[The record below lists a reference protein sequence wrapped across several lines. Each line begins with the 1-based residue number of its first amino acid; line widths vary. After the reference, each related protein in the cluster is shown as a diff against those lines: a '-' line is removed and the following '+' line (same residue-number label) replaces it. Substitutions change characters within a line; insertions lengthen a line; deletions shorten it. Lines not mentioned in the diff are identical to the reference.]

1 MSKLSKKT
9 KKFFKKN
16 SNELTLVGAFLA
28 GYFLSSEI
36 KFTKNMKLAVLGP
49 EQSGKTSFKNFLKE
63 EKPGNPKQ
71 TTYVNEI
78 EECKVTDSEGH
89 TITIRVKDISGQ
101 ADFVAIDYKERV
113 TDYDFILFFFNSKDF
128 MTDEVYSTDVVDRIG
143 AMAYYINSTKDSYNK
158 TVYIVPTFKDEA
170 EANGITDDKLQ
181 KELYNKLHA
190 NSLAKQYENPSNILP
205 MYQTNDIPSLTD
217 LRNRIFASY
226 IQNPPKWKKKL
237 SSIFRQLQQKM
248 NLFTF

>member
-1 MSKLSKKT
+1 M
-9 KKFFKKN
+9 
-16 SNELTLVGAFLA
+16 VGALGLSYLA
-28 GYFLSSEI
+28 GFLSSEI

-63 EKPGNPKQ
+63 GKPGNPKQ

-101 ADFVAIDYKERV
+101 AAFVAIDYKERV

-143 AMAYYINSTKDSYNK
+143 AMAHYINSTKDSYNK
-158 TVYIVPTFKDEA
+158 SVYIVPTFKDEA

-181 KELYNKLHA
+181 TELYNKLHA
-190 NSLAKQYENPSNILP
+190 NSLAKQYEKSSNFLP
-205 MYQTNDIPSLTD
+205 M
-217 LRNRIFASY
+217 
-226 IQNPPKWKKKL
+226 
-237 SSIFRQLQQKM
+237 
-248 NLFTF
+248 